1 MDLAEIRF
9 PRANTCI
16 SYGSM
21 ISLRKLAISA
31 GALLFISFA
40 ATALAQTR
48 MMDRLAEIGAFSSS
62 TNAALITP
70 QPPTLPNKV
79 FAYKAHDPA
88 AVFQPSDKVDTP
100 EELATALA
108 DARNHAALF
117 LESHAPA
124 QTATRRVQELK
135 TFDWRIAT
143 ADDWQNFPAVVN
155 GAGKWQSVTI
165 PHYGEPL
172 GRTNT
177 FYRTT
182 FQLDS
187 RKSNEAVF
195 VRFRGV
201 DYKAH
206 VFVNGAFAGSH
217 EGFFAPF
224 EFDVTRFVHRGE
236 NTLFAQVDNDFPTL
250 GVVNHPDYPDLM
262 GDKLYAATGP
272 GYDDPQAGWHHDP
285 PGMGIYQPVTIEVR
299 PRVHVHDIFV
309 RPLPESR
316 GAEALIEVWN
326 CDTEPRD
333 VEIAFS
339 VHGLN
344 FKATALTN
352 QLVANPDPAGGGVN
366 FYRVRF
372 QLPDFR
378 WWTLDE
384 PWLYD
389 FQVSVHS
396 RELDTIDHAHRSFGM
411 RSFRLDET
419 TVPKGTFFLNGK
431 EIRLRGA
438 NTMGF
443 EQQDVMRG
451 NLDQLRDDLLLA
463 KIAHLNF
470 LRTTQRPVQEEVY
483 EMADRL
489 GLMIQ
494 TDFPLFGHMRPNQ
507 FAEGVKQAAEMERL
521 VRSHPSC
528 VLVTYINERFSD
540 AKSRGKIHRRMNRIE
555 MDRFFEAMDQAVL
568 SQNPDRAI
576 KAVDG
581 DYDSPAPGL
590 PDNHCYTLWYFRN
603 GIDFGLLHKGFWQ
616 PVKPGWNYACGEY
629 GAEGLDRLE
638 LMRAHCPTNWL
649 PANDEEAKSW
659 TPSKIV
665 RAQTGQM
672 YPNFFDRPDSIDE
685 WISASREH
693 QAFADRMMT
702 EAFRRDNRMVSFAVH
717 LLIDAWP
724 TGWMKAIVDFE
735 RQPKPA
741 YFALRDALTPLM
753 ANIRTDRWKYFSG
766 EKMRME
772 FWICN
777 DTHEIPM
784 QPNLRWELEVG
795 GKIIHAQRAVADV
808 KPMLAQFQ
816 GFTSIPVPEVKQ
828 RTAGKLRLALFDGE
842 KLVHDTETDVEFFPM
857 PERLNV
863 TVRTIGAADGN
874 AARLAQQLRLRVNQ
888 SANVLLIDDYA
899 AYEKEKP
906 QIDAAIAAGARAIF
920 LNLPKGE
927 YVLPGSTVPVSIQS
941 ANPHFM
947 SRKTGHPWVA
957 GFEPND
963 FRFWFDEDA
972 GMLTPLGNGKFGRE
986 GWNTI
991 LEAQAVNGVAER
1003 RVGNGRVILCELFL
1017 TDRAKTNPTARLFAE
1032 RLLTGE

>member
-1 MDLAEIRF
+1 MMLFRRPGF
-9 PRANTCI
+9 C
-16 SYGSM
+16 
-21 ISLRKLAISA
+21 A
-31 GALLFISFA
+31 GALLLFCASM
-40 ATALAQTR
+40 TRAQKPIT
-48 MMDRLAEIGAFSSS
+48 DQLAEIAASSAVS
-62 TNAALITP
+62 NGGLVTP
-70 QPPTLPNKV
+70 LPPKLPNKV
-79 FAYKAHDPA
+79 FGHKAHDPT
-88 AVFQPSDKVDTP
+88 AVFQPAEKLDTT
-100 EELATALA
+100 EEFTAALA
-108 DARNHAALF
+108 EARKQTAPF
-117 LESHAPA
+117 LESFAPT
-124 QTATRRVQELK
+124 QTVTRKIQQLK
-135 TFDWRIAT
+135 SFNWRIAT
-143 ADDWQNFPAVVN
+143 AEDWQNFSSVLKGS
-155 GAGKWQSVTI
+155 GAWESVTI

-177 FYRTT
+177 FYRTP

-187 RKSNEAVF
+187 WNTNEAVF

-206 VFVNGAFAGSH
+206 VFVNGAFVGSH
-217 EGFFAPF
+217 EGFFALF
-224 EFDVTRFVHRGE
+224 EFDITRFVHRGE
-236 NTLFAQVDNDFPTL
+236 NTLFVQVDNDFPTL
-250 GVVNHPDYPDLM
+250 GVVNHPEYPDLM

-285 PGMGIYQPVTIEVR
+285 PGMGIYQPVTIDVR

-309 RPLPESR
+309 RPLPEKHR
-316 GAEALIEVWN
+316 AEALIEVWN

-333 VEIAFS
+333 VQISFS

-344 FKATALTN
+344 FKATAPTN
-352 QLVANPDPAGGGVN
+352 QLVGHADPAGEGVN
-366 FYRVRF
+366 FYRA
-372 QLPDFR
+372 QIDLPDFR
-378 WWTLDE
+378 WWTLEE

-396 RELDTIDHAHRSFGM
+396 PELGTIDHAHRSFGM

-451 NLDQLRDDLLLA
+451 DFDQLRDDLLIA
-463 KIAHLNF
+463 KMAHLNF

-489 GLMIQ
+489 GLMVQ
-494 TDFPLFGHMRPNQ
+494 SDFPLFGHMRPNQ

-521 VRSHPSC
+521 LRSHPSC

-540 AKSRGKIHRRMNRIE
+540 AKSRGKLHRRMNRTE
-555 MDRFFEAMDQAVL
+555 MDRFFDAMNQAVL

-649 PANDEEAKSW
+649 PANDAEAKSW

-672 YPNFFDRPDSIDE
+672 YPNFFDRPGSIEE

-693 QAFADRMMT
+693 QAFADRIMT

-724 TGWMKAIVDFE
+724 TGWMKAVVDFE

-741 YFALRDALTPLM
+741 YFALREALTPLM

-777 DTHEIPM
+777 DTWQKPARPE
-784 QPNLRWELEVG
+784 LRWELEIG
-795 GKIIHAQRAVADV
+795 GKIVHAQRAPAEV
-808 KPMLAQFQ
+808 KPMRAVFQ
-816 GFTSIPVPEVKQ
+816 GFSAMPVPEVKE
-828 RTAGKLRLALFDGE
+828 RTAGKLRLALFDGD
-842 KLVHDTETDVEFFPM
+842 KLIHDTETDVEFFPA
-857 PERLNV
+857 PKALDV
-863 TVRTIGAADGN
+863 TVKIVGASDGN
-874 AARLAQQLRLRVNQ
+874 AARLARQLKLRVGRN
-888 SANVLLIDDYA
+888 AKIFLIDDYA
-899 AYEKEKP
+899 AYENEKS
-906 QIDAAIAAGARAIF
+906 QIDSAIASGGRAIF

-927 YVLPGSTVPVSIQS
+927 YVLPGSAFPVSIQS

-947 SRKTGHPWVA
+947 SRKTGHPFVA

-963 FRFWFDEDA
+963 FRFWFDEAA
-972 GMLTPLGNGKFGRE
+972 GMLTPLGNGKFSG
-986 GWNTI
+986 GQWNTI
-991 LEAQAVNGVAER
+991 LEAQTLNAVAER

-1017 TDRAKTNPTARLFAE
+1017 ADRVKTNPTARLFAI